1 MQNPWNCPS
10 VATLKSEAATCMK
23 RIKAEC
29 RAEPSPFAPV
39 LPDASPQ
46 NIPFPN
52 CHFFIRRRK
61 TKCHCSLLMT
71 HKRREEPAFDRH
83 TRVPDLVFRLF
94 MSGRLLPPVVWRVS
108 NGAKSPRRINVCWG
122 RSTQSGSRAAAAQG
136 EASARLA
143 GGLTESWQLSP
154 RFYISI

>member
-1 MQNPWNCPS
+1 MLSGAPLPQSSPTPRLK
-10 VATLKSEAATCMK
+10 TLVFQTV
-23 RIKAEC
+23 I
-29 RAEPSPFAPV
+29 
-39 LPDASPQ
+39 
-46 NIPFPN
+46 
-52 CHFFIRRRK
+52 FFIRRRK